1 MQILKDKISKN
12 VQLLLL
18 KVLNSMTQVRR
29 YFYS

>member
-12 VQLLLL
+12 LQLLLL